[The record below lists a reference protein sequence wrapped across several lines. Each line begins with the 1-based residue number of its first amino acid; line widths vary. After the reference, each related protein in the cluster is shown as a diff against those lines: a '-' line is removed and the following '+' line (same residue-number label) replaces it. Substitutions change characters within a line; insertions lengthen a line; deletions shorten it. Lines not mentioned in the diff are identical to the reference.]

1 MIAVGEVTIHRIVE
15 QDTPIFDPLAFFPD
29 LTPELMEADCAA
41 HPNSWRDAATGLL
54 RLPVQS
60 YVVRTPHHTVLIDT
74 CVGNHKE
81 RPGRAFW
88 HMRDDD
94 AFLRNLAAAG
104 FAPEDFDYV
113 MCTHLH
119 VDHVGWNTKLLD
131 GRWVPTFPKARYVF
145 SAAEEAYWRGEH
157 AKAPIHPYA
166 DSVLPII
173 EAQRAELVADDH
185 AIGDHL
191 RFTPTPG
198 HTPHHCAIEVGRGA
212 TEAVLTGDLIH
223 SPLQLRYPDLGMRA
237 DVDGA
242 QGAATRRKFLDCH
255 CETRALLC
263 TAHFPQPS
271 MGRVAR
277 AGDAY
282 AWDISANG

>member
-1 MIAVGEVTIHRIVE
+1 MITRGDVTIHRILE

-29 LTPELMEADCAA
+29 LTREVMEADTAA
-41 HPNSWRDAATGLL
+41 HPNEWLDAKTGLL
-54 RLPVQS
+54 NLPVQS
-60 YVVRTPHHTVLIDT
+60 YVVKTPHHTVLVDT

-81 RPGRAFW
+81 RPTRAFW

-119 VDHVGWNTKLLD
+119 VDHVGWNTKLEN

-198 HTPHHCAIEVGRGA
+198 HTPNHCAIEVGRTG
-212 TEAVLTGDLIH
+212 TDAVLTGDLIH
-223 SPLQLRYPDLGMRA
+223 SPLQLRYPELGMRA
-237 DVDGA
+237 DVDGIK
-242 QGAATRRKFLDCH
+242 GAATRRKFLDCH
-255 CETRALLC
+255 CEKRALLC

-271 MGRVAR
+271 MGRVTR
-277 AGDAY
+277 AGNAFG
-282 AWDISANG
+282 WDTMGG